1 MVCVDEIHLFVMF
14 GVTFRKSFVN
24 LKESFFKHLI
34 DRSKHKT
41 DSPHAV
47 HLKVPLLLMT
57 ATFNNRLLLILEQ
70 MIGIKVLR
78 ENYLWSGRRKMAR
91 RNIRINVVFTLQTT
105 RVIKAVLKSTLSDN
119 LNRKCIVYTNTA
131 SCLDQL
137 KVDIEHWLDSSD
149 GIKGDALIIQ
159 GDMKAEVKYVSAQ
172 MFTKIV
178 DNAEE
183 LVNTN
188 SFYPRILMATAGSIG
203 TGLDSADVYSVV

>member
-1 MVCVDEIHLFVMF
+1 M
-14 GVTFRKSFVN
+14 
-24 LKESFFKHLI
+24 KHLI

-41 DSPHAV
+41 NSPNAV

-57 ATFNNRLLLILEQ
+57 ATFNNRLLLILQ
-70 MIGIKVLR
+70 KMVGIKFLR

-91 RNIRINVVFTLQTT
+91 RNIRINIVFTLRTT
-105 RVIKAVLKSTLSDN
+105 RVTKAVLKSTLSDN

-137 KVDIEHWLDSSD
+137 KVDVEHWLDSSN

-159 GDMKAEVKYVSAQ
+159 GDMKAEVKFISAQ

-178 DNAEE
+178 DNAKE
-183 LVNTN
+183 LVNSN
-188 SFYPRILMATAGSIG
+188 SFYPRILMATAGNMVQALIRQMYIVLFK
-203 TGLDSADVYSVV
+203 LDFPLVFWRWCRK

>member
-1 MVCVDEIHLFVMF
+1 M
-14 GVTFRKSFVN
+14 
-24 LKESFFKHLI
+24 KHLI

-41 DSPHAV
+41 NSPNAV

-57 ATFNNRLLLILEQ
+57 ATFNNRLLL
-70 MIGIKVLR
+70 IGIKVLR

-137 KVDIEHWLDSSD
+137 KVDVEHWLDSSN

-159 GDMKAEVKYVSAQ
+159 GDMKVEIKFISAQ

-183 LVNTN
+183 LVNSN
-188 SFYPRILMATAGSIG
+188 SFYPRILMATAESIG
-203 TGLDSADVYSVV
+203 AGLDSADVYSVVRVEFSTSILEMVQEMGRCDRGMSI